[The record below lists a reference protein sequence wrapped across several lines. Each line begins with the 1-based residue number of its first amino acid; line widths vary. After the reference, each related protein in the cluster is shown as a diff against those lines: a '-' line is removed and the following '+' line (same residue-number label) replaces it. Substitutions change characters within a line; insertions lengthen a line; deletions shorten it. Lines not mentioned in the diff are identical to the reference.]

1 MAHRRQQHKALQ
13 RAVLRYEAKESGM
26 KAADLM
32 STDLKTVTGTL
43 NVAEAVLT
51 LADAQVYGLP
61 SSRRGQVDSSE
72 FSQLAMSFKRL
83 PNALR

>member
-1 MAHRRQQHKALQ
+1 
-13 RAVLRYEAKESGM
+13 M
-26 KAADLM
+26 KVADLM

-43 NVAEAVLT
+43 NVAEAVRT

-61 SSRRGQVDSSE
+61 SSRRGRVDSSGC
-72 FSQLAMSFKRL
+72 SQLAMSFKRL